1 MTIDLAGALLYAGSL
16 LVLFMTP
23 GPVWVALIARGL
35 SGGFQSAW
43 PLALGVALGDFLWPI
58 VAIFGVSVFVTQF
71 EEFMIGLRYAASIIF
86 FVMGYS
92 LIRNSDRALGSDS
105 RLTRPGMMA
114 GFVAGIAVIIGNPKA
129 ILFYVGV
136 LPGFFDLTQVTWR
149 DALVICTLS
158 FVVPLAGNM
167 ILAVFVGRIRP
178 VLTSKTGLKRI
189 NLTSGV
195 LLILVGLVIPFT

>member
-1 MTIDLAGALLYAGSL
+1 
-16 LVLFMTP
+16 
-23 GPVWVALIARGL
+23 
-35 SGGFQSAW
+35 
-43 PLALGVALGDFLWPI
+43 VALGDFLWPI

-167 ILAVFVGRIRP
+167 ILAVFVERIRP

>member
-35 SGGFQSAW
+35 AGGFQSAW

-71 EEFMIGLRYAASIIF
+71 EEFMIVLRYAASIIF

-92 LIRNSDRALGSDS
+92 LIRNYDRALGSDS

-149 DALVICTLS
+149 DAFMICTLS
-158 FVVPLAGNM
+158 FVVPLTGNI
-167 ILAVFVGRIRP
+167 ILAVFVERIRA
-178 VLTSKTGLKRI
+178 VLTSQTGLKRI

>member
-1 MTIDLAGALLYAGSL
+1 MTIDLAGALLYACSL

-35 SGGFQSAW
+35 SGGFQSAL

-71 EEFMIGLRYAASIIF
+71 EEFMIFLRYVASFIF

-105 RLTRPGMMA
+105 RLTRPGRMA

-136 LPGFFDLTQVTWR
+136 LPGFFDLMQVTWR
-149 DALVICTLS
+149 DALMICTLS
-158 FVVPLAGNM
+158 FVVPLTGNM
-167 ILAVFVGRIRP
+167 ILAVFVERVRP
-178 VLTSKTGLKRI
+178 VLTSKTGLRRI

>member
-1 MTIDLAGALLYAGSL
+1 MTIDLAGALLYSGSL

-35 SGGFQSAW
+35 SGGFQSAL

-71 EEFMIGLRYAASIIF
+71 EEFMIFLRYVASFIF

-105 RLTRPGMMA
+105 RLTRPGRMA

-136 LPGFFDLTQVTWR
+136 LPGFFDLMQVTWR
-149 DALVICTLS
+149 DALMICTLS
-158 FVVPLAGNM
+158 FVVPLTGNM
-167 ILAVFVGRIRP
+167 ILAVFVERVRP
-178 VLTSKTGLKRI
+178 VLTSKTGLRRI